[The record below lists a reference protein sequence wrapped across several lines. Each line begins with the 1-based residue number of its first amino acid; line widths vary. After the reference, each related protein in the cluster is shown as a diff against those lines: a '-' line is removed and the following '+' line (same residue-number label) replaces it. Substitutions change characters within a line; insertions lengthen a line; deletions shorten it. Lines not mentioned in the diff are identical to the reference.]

1 MKYLISISLVVTADD
16 EEEAAELAQEDIGRR
31 WWSEFEIREVDEE
44 WIQLN

>member
-31 WWSEFEIREVDEE
+31 
-44 WIQLN
+44 